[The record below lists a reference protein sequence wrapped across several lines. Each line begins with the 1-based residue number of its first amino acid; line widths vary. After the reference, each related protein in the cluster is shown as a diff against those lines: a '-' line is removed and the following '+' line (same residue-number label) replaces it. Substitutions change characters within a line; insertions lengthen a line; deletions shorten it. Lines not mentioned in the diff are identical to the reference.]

1 MPQECSGEGKEV
13 ALAFLLFKNVLE
25 GFVSVGCSRWCVYIC
40 CYCCCCLLSLVPW
53 SQHED
58 AAREQLQGHTAHL
71 VLRQW
76 RHMCLQPN
84 ETIAIVIAAS
94 CGHNSPTGCRS
105 RTAVMTVR
113 EQCSFPESMALLWSM
128 ASASCL
134 RMLRTGSDQQSR
146 RWWEATCSCFCIICA
161 VVACAALHTL
171 HASLWRRIQSLHGSR
186 SYCRIITH
194 CQRFAFDSA
203 FTCTAME
210 TEAMVALDAEQ
221 I

>member
-134 RMLRTGSDQQSR
+134 RMLRARAVTSKVEDCGKQPAHASASSVLLLLVQRCIHCMLHCGGEYSR
-146 RWWEATCSCFCIICA
+146 FTILE
-161 VVACAALHTL
+161 VVAE
-171 HASLWRRIQSLHGSR
+171 S
-186 SYCRIITH
+186 
-194 CQRFAFDSA
+194 
-203 FTCTAME
+203 
-210 TEAMVALDAEQ
+210 
-221 I
+221 